1 MKKIEEAMKLIGPG
15 CVCEVNL
22 GNILVLTGAL
32 KEAIEQHEQFRQE
45 VSDAVRVLDEFI
57 RGSEDYKRGSR
68 TDGVHLADGRSVKFA
83 RFIITKPDP
92 LVDAICHFSPW
103 NITRQWEVEDYERFR
118 AALAKRGLE
127 IREKGE

>member
-32 KEAIEQHEQFRQE
+32 KEAIEQHEAFRQE
-45 VSDAVRVLDEFI
+45 VSDAVVDYVGYVPLDSQAHHI
-57 RGSEDYKRGSR
+57 
-68 TDGVHLADGRSVKFA
+68 T

-92 LVDAICHFSPW
+92 LLEAWAEAHQVHEGISKLE
-103 NITRQWEVEDYERFR
+103 TFR